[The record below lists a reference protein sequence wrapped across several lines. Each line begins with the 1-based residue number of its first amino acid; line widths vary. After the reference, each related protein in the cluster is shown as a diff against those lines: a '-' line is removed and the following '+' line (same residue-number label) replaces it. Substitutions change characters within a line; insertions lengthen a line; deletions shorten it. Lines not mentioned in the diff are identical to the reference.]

1 MQIST
6 CTAVIAHHAG
16 TSGHLEQGN
25 EGLRNIAR
33 LL

>member
-1 MQIST
+1 MQISI
-6 CTAVIAHHAG
+6 CTAVIANHVG
-16 TSGHLEQGN
+16 TRGHLEQGN